1 MMKIYQ
7 KIVELLEQGEVIAL
21 ARITSQKGSAPR
33 GSGAK
38 MLVRQDGSIFGTI
51 GGGPL
56 EARVIQ
62 EAKES
67 IAKRENK
74 LLEYDLNK
82 ELSGGLNMQCG
93 GQVQVSIEIIAPP
106 PHLIIAGAGH
116 IGQVLAQFAHAL
128 DWQVSVVDDREEL
141 LAPGKL
147 PPGVCGVW
155 GETYVEAIRKVKITH
170 NAYIVIVT
178 KDADAQV
185 LEEVIHSPAAY
196 IGMIGSQR
204 KVALVKKNLEQK
216 GVDPERLQA
225 VHAPIGLDIKAETP
239 AEIAVSILGEIIMV
253 MRGGHDPRPMSV
265 VSW

>member
-1 MMKIYQ
+1 MKIYQ
-7 KIVELLEQGEVIAL
+7 KIVELLAQGEVIAL
-21 ARITSQKGSAPR
+21 AHIIKQKGSTPR

-62 EAKES
+62 EAKEC

-74 LLEYDLNK
+74 LLEYNLDK
-82 ELSGGLNMQCG
+82 ELRGGLNMQCG
-93 GQVQVSIEIIAPP
+93 GQVQVSLEIIVPP

-128 DWQVSVVDDREEL
+128 EWQVTVVDDREEL

-147 PPGVCGVW
+147 PPGVNSIW
-155 GETYVEAIRKVKITH
+155 GETYMEAMRKAKITS
-170 NAYIVIVT
+170 NSYIVIVT

-185 LEEVIHSPAAY
+185 LEEVIYSPAAY

-204 KVALVKKNLEQK
+204 KVALVKKNLEEK
-216 GVDPERLQA
+216 GVSKERLDA

-239 AEIAVSILGEIIMV
+239 AEIAVSILAEIIMV
-253 MRGGHDPRPMSV
+253 MRGGQDPRPMSV
-265 VSW
+265 GSC